1 MSYILGNGE
10 KFLKEV
16 DTKDM
21 VLHFTDNPLEA
32 KQYTNEWFA
41 DTELD
46 FIKFHFK
53 DNETAQQFV
62 RNCIYNAYL

>member
-1 MSYILGNGE
+1 MSYILGNGK
-10 KFLKEV
+10 KFLKEIN
-16 DTKDM
+16 TEDM
-21 VLHFTDNPLEA
+21 VLHFTDYPSEA
-32 KQYTNEWFA
+32 KQYSNEWFA

-62 RNCIYNAYL
+62 RNCI

>member
-1 MSYILGNGE
+1 MSHILSCANDNG
-10 KFLKEV
+10 KTYLKEV

-21 VLHFTDNPLEA
+21 VIHFTDHPSEA

-41 DTELD
+41 NTELD

-53 DNETAQQFV
+53 DNENAKQLV
-62 RNCIYNAYL
+62 REYI

>member
-1 MSYILGNGE
+1 MSYILGNGK
-10 KFLKEV
+10 KFLKEIN
-16 DTKDM
+16 TEDM
-21 VLHFTDNPLEA
+21 VLHFTDNPSEA

-53 DNETAQQFV
+53 DNETAHSFV
-62 RNCIYNAYL
+62 RNCI

>member
-1 MSYILGNGE
+1 MLYILGNGK
-10 KFLKEV
+10 KFLKEIN
-16 DTKDM
+16 TEDM
-21 VLHFTDNPLEA
+21 VLHFTDNPSEA

-62 RNCIYNAYL
+62 RNCI

>member
-1 MSYILGNGE
+1 MSYILGNG
-10 KFLKEV
+10 KKILKEIN
-16 DTKDM
+16 TEDM
-21 VLHFTDNPLEA
+21 VLHFTDNPSEA
-32 KQYTNEWFA
+32 KQYSNEWFA

-62 RNCIYNAYL
+62 RNCI

>member
-1 MSYILGNGE
+1 MSYILGNGK
-10 KFLKEV
+10 KFLKEIN
-16 DTKDM
+16 TEDM
-21 VLHFTDNPLEA
+21 VLNFTDNPSEA

-62 RNCIYNAYL
+62 RNCI

>member
-1 MSYILGNGE
+1 MSYILSNG
-10 KFLKEV
+10 KKYLKEV

-21 VLHFTDNPLEA
+21 VIHFTDYPSNA
-32 KQYTNEWFA
+32 KQYSNEWFA

-53 DNETAQQFV
+53 DNEIAKQLV
-62 RNCIYNAYL
+62 RKSI

>member
-1 MSYILGNGE
+1 MSYILGNGI
-10 KFLKEV
+10 KFLKEIN
-16 DTKDM
+16 TEDM
-21 VLHFTDNPLEA
+21 VLHFTDNPSEA
-32 KQYTNEWFA
+32 KQYSNEWFA

-62 RNCIYNAYL
+62 RDCI

>member
-1 MSYILGNGE
+1 
-10 KFLKEV
+10 
-16 DTKDM
+16 M
-21 VLHFTDNPLEA
+21 VLHFTDHPSEA

-53 DNETAQQFV
+53 DNETAKSFV
-62 RNCIYNAYL
+62 RNCI

>member
-21 VLHFTDNPLEA
+21 VLHFTDNPSEA

-62 RNCIYNAYL
+62 RKCI

>member
-1 MSYILGNGE
+1 MSYILSND
-10 KFLKEV
+10 KKYLKEV

-21 VLHFTDNPLEA
+21 VLHFTDYPSEA
-32 KQYTNEWFA
+32 KHYSNEWFA
-41 DTELD
+41 DTELE

-62 RNCIYNAYL
+62 RKCI

>member
-1 MSYILGNGE
+1 MSYILSNG
-10 KFLKEV
+10 KKYLKEV

-21 VLHFTDNPLEA
+21 VIHFTDYPSNA
-32 KQYTNEWFA
+32 KQYSNEWFA

-53 DNETAQQFV
+53 DNETAKSFV
-62 RNCIYNAYL
+62 RDCI

>member
-1 MSYILGNGE
+1 MSYILGNG
-10 KFLKEV
+10 KKYLKEI
-16 DTKDM
+16 DTENM
-21 VLHFTDNPLEA
+21 VIHFTDNPSEA
-32 KQYTNEWFA
+32 KQYTNDWFA

-62 RNCIYNAYL
+62 RNCI

>member
-1 MSYILGNGE
+1 MSYILGNGK
-10 KFLKEV
+10 KFLKEIN
-16 DTKDM
+16 TEDM
-21 VLHFTDNPLEA
+21 VLHFTDNPSEA
-32 KQYTNEWFA
+32 KQYINEWFA

-62 RNCIYNAYL
+62 RNCI

>member
-21 VLHFTDNPLEA
+21 VLHFTDNPSEA
-32 KQYTNEWFA
+32 KQYINEWFA

-62 RNCIYNAYL
+62 RKCI

>member
-21 VLHFTDNPLEA
+21 VLHVTDNPSEA
-32 KQYTNEWFA
+32 KHYSNEWFA

-53 DNETAQQFV
+53 DNETAKSFV
-62 RNCIYNAYL
+62 RNCI

>member
-1 MSYILGNGE
+1 MSYILGNGI
-10 KFLKEV
+10 KFLKEIN
-16 DTKDM
+16 TEDM
-21 VLHFTDNPLEA
+21 VLHFTDNPSEA

-62 RNCIYNAYL
+62 RNCI

>member
-1 MSYILGNGE
+1 MSYILGNGK
-10 KFLKEV
+10 KFLKEIN
-16 DTKDM
+16 TEDM
-21 VLHFTDNPLEA
+21 VLHFTDNPSEA
-32 KQYTNEWFA
+32 KQYSNEWLA

-62 RNCIYNAYL
+62 RNCI

>member
-1 MSYILGNGE
+1 MSYILGNGK
-10 KFLKEV
+10 KFLKEI
-16 DTKDM
+16 DTEDM
-21 VLHFTDNPLEA
+21 VLHFTDNPSEA

-62 RNCIYNAYL
+62 RNCI